1 VQAKAGRLAVDFH
14 RRSVGRSCSGD
25 GQSRIAGLLAI
36 DWGGAS
42 KVMYSDAT
50 VELTLCLRLVAGT
63 TGERK
68 RKRKKKEKRR
78 RIIIYG

>member
-1 VQAKAGRLAVDFH
+1 
-14 RRSVGRSCSGD
+14 
-25 GQSRIAGLLAI
+25 LAI